1 MGLAAQKSAH
11 TSAVQR
17 QVKNEAT
24 PRASISRRKRLFDIA
39 FSLMI
44 LLVLLPV
51 MLLIAVAVRID
62 SPGPAIFRQSRIGK
76 GQRPIRIYKFR
87 TMRHELCDHTGVVQT
102 TANDPRITRLGAF
115 LRKTNLD
122 ELPQFLN
129 VLLGDMSVVGPRCH
143 AIGMLAAGVPYE
155 QLVPEYH
162 LRHTV
167 RPGITGL
174 AQVRGWRGPTSDR
187 VHAKARILCDLH
199 YIENYSFL
207 MDLRIILATLKNEV
221 RGGTGF

>member
-1 MGLAAQKSAH
+1 
-11 TSAVQR
+11 
-17 QVKNEAT
+17 
-24 PRASISRRKRLFDIA
+24 
-39 FSLMI
+39 
-44 LLVLLPV
+44 
-51 MLLIAVAVRID
+51 MLLIALAIRMD
-62 SPGPAIFRQSRIGK
+62 SPGPALFRQARMGK
-76 GQRPIRIYKFR
+76 DQRPILIHKFR
-87 TMRHELCDHTGVVQT
+87 TMRHDLCDHSGVTQT
-102 TANDPRITRLGAF
+102 TANDPRVTRIGAF

-122 ELPQFLN
+122 ELPQFMN

-155 QLVPEYH
+155 ELVPEYH

-199 YIENYSFL
+199 YIENYSFS
-207 MDLRIILATLKNEV
+207 MDLRIILATLKNEI